1 MAKNSIFNK
10 PDEETLAL
18 LRRTADPNPQVA
30 FAAQHELA
38 QALQLPLREGVLVGP
53 ITDGIFTPV
62 DLKGADAEF
71 PLDLLAPGEEDE
83 FVAFT
88 IPNHGKIPERHVEGD
103 YVRVPDYAIANAI
116 DWLLKYAQDARY
128 DVVGRAMQVMEA
140 GFVKKMND
148 DGWHTLLAAGADRNI
163 LAYDADASAGQ
174 FTKRLISIMKVL
186 MARNAG
192 GNSASVKQGK
202 LTDVFLSPEALED
215 IRNWGVDIV
224 DEFTRRDIFL
234 AADGSDKLT
243 RLFGVNLHDIRE
255 LGESQEYQ
263 TFFTAQLGGSLASS
277 DVELVVSMDLSTNDS
292 FIMPIKQEVQV
303 FEDPSLHRQLRQG
316 YYGWTRLGF
325 CCLDSRRIMLGLF

>member
-1 MAKNSIFNK
+1 MSKNGIFTK
-10 PDEETLAL
+10 PDDVTLEM
-18 LRRTADPNPQVA
+18 LRRTADDNPQVA

-38 QALQLPLREGVLVGP
+38 MALQTPLREGVLVGP

-88 IPNHGKIPERHVEGD
+88 VPNHGRIPERHVEGD

-116 DWLLKYAQDARY
+116 DWLLKYAKDARY
-128 DVVGRAMQVMEA
+128 DVVARAMQVLEA

-163 LAYDADASAGQ
+163 MAYDADASAGQ
-174 FTKRLISIMKVL
+174 FTKRLVSIMKVL

-192 GNSASVKQGK
+192 GNSASVKQGR
-202 LTDVFLSPEALED
+202 LTDLFLSPEALED

-224 DEFTRRDIFL
+224 DEPTRREIFL
-234 AADGSDKLT
+234 ASDGSDKVT
-243 RLFGVNLHDIRE
+243 RIFGVNLHEIRE
-255 LGESQEYQ
+255 LGEGQEYQ
-263 TFFTAQLGGSLASS
+263 TFFTGQLGGSLASS
-277 DVELVVSMDLSTNDS
+277 DVELVVGLDLSSNDS
-292 FIMPIKQEVQV
+292 FVMPIKEEVQV
-303 FEDPSLHRQLRQG
+303 FEDAALHRQMRQG
-316 YYGWTRLGF
+316 LYGWQRQGF
-325 CCLDSRRIMLGLF
+325 ACLDGRRVILGSF